1 MFKVFGF
8 YKFIKIKSLKKNKD
22 FLQKFLISNNI
33 RGTIIIAKEG
43 LNGTISGCVKD
54 IDKTT
59 KKLKSLF
66 SFKLFDNSNE
76 SKSKFQPF
84 HKPKVKIKKEV
95 VPMNLT
101 INSKDRN
108 IQNHLEP
115 KDWNKLIK
123 NKDTH
128 IIDTRKPFE
137 YKVGTFKKFDNS
149 NESKSK
155 FQPFRKPK
163 VKIKKE
169 VVPMNLTL
177 NSKDRNI
184 QTHLDPKEWNKLI
197 KNKDTHIIDTRK
209 PFEYKVGTFK
219 KSVNPNINNFRD
231 FPKYLNKL
239 KKNKPVAMFCTGGIR
254 CEKTSVYLKKKGFEN
269 IFQLNGGILNYLKKI
284 KKTESLW
291 KGECFVFD
299 NRISL
304 KHELK
309 IGTYS
314 VCSGCR
320 MPISPKDKRSN
331 KYEEGVSCPNCHAV
345 SYTHLTLPTN
355 REV

>member
-22 FLQKFLISNNI
+22 LLQKFLTSNNI

-43 LNGTISGCVKD
+43 LNGTISGSIKD
-54 IDKTT
+54 VDKTT

-66 SFKLFDNSNE
+66 SFKQFDSSNE

-84 HKPKVKIKKEV
+84 HKPKVKIKKEI

-101 INSKDRN
+101 INSNERN
-108 IQNHLEP
+108 METHLE
-115 KDWNKLIK
+115 
-123 NKDTH
+123 
-128 IIDTRKPFE
+128 
-137 YKVGTFKKFDNS
+137 
-149 NESKSK
+149 
-155 FQPFRKPK
+155 
-163 VKIKKE
+163 
-169 VVPMNLTL
+169 
-177 NSKDRNI
+177 
-184 QTHLDPKEWNKLI
+184 PKEWNKLI

-219 KSVNPNINNFRD
+219 RSVNPKVTNFRD

-254 CEKTSVYLKKKGFEN
+254 CEKTSVYLKKKGFKN
-269 IFQLNGGILNYLKKI
+269 IYQLDGGILNYLNKI
-284 KKTESLW
+284 KKNESLW

-304 KHELK
+304 KHGLK
-309 IGTYS
+309 LGSYS
-314 VCSGCR
+314 MCSGCR
-320 MPISPKDKRSN
+320 MPISSKDKRSN
-331 KYEEGVSCPNCHAV
+331 KYEEGVSCPNCHDK
-345 SYTHLTLPTN
+345 LTETQKS
-355 REV
+355 RFRMRQSQIYKAKQSGKKHIFQKEFK